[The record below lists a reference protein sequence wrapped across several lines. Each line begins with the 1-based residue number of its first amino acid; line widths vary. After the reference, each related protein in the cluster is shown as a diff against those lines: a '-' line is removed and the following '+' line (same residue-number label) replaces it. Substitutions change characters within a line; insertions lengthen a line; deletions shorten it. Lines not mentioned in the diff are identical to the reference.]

1 MEKIISLQNVLIKK
15 TQALREARD
24 RREQGMTII
33 DGAREIKR
41 AIEAG
46 IILDKVFYVKGRQE
60 DLLKQLMAR
69 KIESVEVSARSWK
82 S

>member
-1 MEKIISLQNVLIKK
+1 MEKITSLQNILIKK
-15 TQALREARD
+15 TQALREARE

-46 IILDKVFYVKGRQE
+46 IILDKVFYVRANKKICLNNYQAQE
-60 DLLKQLMAR
+60 N
-69 KIESVEVSARSWK
+69 
-82 S
+82 